1 MRLPE
6 LSADF
11 AIGEIVMT
19 NVPIKGCSFGV
30 VRSPGK
36 DRCSGLPAAY
46 SGELANYTGPSCTRP
61 LLRCQF
67 YPAVCQAEKHKV
79 GMADARY
86 RCIMPGPS
94 VLRMEIILTCTG
106 N

>member
-1 MRLPE
+1 MRIQV

-19 NVPIKGCSFGV
+19 NVPIKGCSSGV
-30 VRSPGK
+30 VRSTGK
-36 DRCSGLPAAY
+36 DRCSGLLHVV
-46 SGELANYTGPSCTRP
+46 ENWRNYTGSSCTRP

-67 YPAVCQAEKHKV
+67 CPAVRQAEKHKV

-86 RCIMPGPS
+86 RRIMPGPS